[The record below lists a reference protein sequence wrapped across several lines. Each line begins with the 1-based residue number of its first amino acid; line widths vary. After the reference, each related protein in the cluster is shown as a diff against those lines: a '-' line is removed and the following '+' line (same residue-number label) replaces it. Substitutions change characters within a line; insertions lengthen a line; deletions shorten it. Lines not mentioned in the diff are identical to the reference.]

1 MKISKN
7 SLILLSLL
15 VISFSS
21 CVPVKRIAYVQ
32 SDTQMIF
39 HGEPADI
46 RIRPGDE
53 IYVRI
58 SSADEQP
65 IANAGDVQR
74 INDPRLSSYPV
85 TDEGNIRLPHLGLVK
100 VSGLTLEDAAAKIEA
115 ELGDYLYL
123 PSVFMRFINTRV
135 TVLGEVNQPGVYMFD
150 YKSINI
156 LQAVGYAGDITE
168 FGNRRKVLIIRED
181 GGKREKQ
188 YVDVTK
194 GNMME
199 SEWYNLKSGDIIF
212 IEPLG
217 RKKWGMATVPYNLI
231 LTMIST
237 GLFVYT
243 FIQNNVTNSN

>member
-1 MKISKN
+1 MKISAQTL
-7 SLILLSLL
+7 LILSLL
-15 VISFSS
+15 VISFAS
-21 CVPVKRIAYVQ
+21 CVPVKRVAYLQ
-32 SDTQMIF
+32 SESQMIF

-53 IYVRI
+53 IYIRI

-65 IANAGDVQR
+65 TAMAGDVQR
-74 INDPRLSSYPV
+74 LNDPRLSSYPV

-100 VSGLTLEDAAAKIEA
+100 VSGLTLEDAAAKIET
-115 ELGDYLYL
+115 ELRDYLYL
-123 PSVFMRFINTRV
+123 PSVFMRYINSKV

-150 YKSINI
+150 YKNINI

-181 GGKREKQ
+181 GGIREKQ
-188 YVDVTK
+188 YVDVTR
-194 GNMME
+194 GNILE
-199 SEWYNLKSGDIIF
+199 SEWYNLKSGDIVF
-212 IEPLG
+212 VEPLG